1 MNEWV
6 KRARQFLNEV
16 LVEVKKVTWP
26 TRKETIAHT
35 SLVILTVIL
44 VAIFLGV
51 VDAGLQR
58 IIGNVLR

>member
-16 LVEVKKVTWP
+16 FVEVKKVTWP

-35 SLVILTVIL
+35 AMVILTVIL
-44 VAIFLGV
+44 VAVFLGV
-51 VDAGLQR
+51 VDAGLLR